1 VRWFRAD
8 GKEDR
13 EEVVMI
19 VLMMVNRTG
28 KMDAMMIMMML

>member
-1 VRWFRAD
+1 MRWFRAD

>member
-1 VRWFRAD
+1 MRWCRAD